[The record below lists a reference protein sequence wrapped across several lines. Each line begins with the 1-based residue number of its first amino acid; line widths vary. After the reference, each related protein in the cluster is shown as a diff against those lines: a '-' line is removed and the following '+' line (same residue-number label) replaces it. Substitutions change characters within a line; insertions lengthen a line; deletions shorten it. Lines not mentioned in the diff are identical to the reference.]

1 VPLVTSEP
9 VRIMVPKSGGE
20 KLIARIVYRGPIAA
34 PVKAGMPLG
43 TLKVWRDGNLVL
55 QQPLK
60 TAEDVGEG
68 SLTQRAFDGVSEL
81 VINLFRA
88 GAQRL

>member
-1 VPLVTSEP
+1 
-9 VRIMVPKSGGE
+9 
-20 KLIARIVYRGPIAA
+20 
-34 PVKAGMPLG
+34 
-43 TLKVWRDGNLVL
+43 VL

-68 SLTQRAFDGVSEL
+68 SLSQRAFDGVSEL

>member
-1 VPLVTSEP
+1 M
-9 VRIMVPKSGGE
+9 RR
-20 KLIARIVYRGPIAA
+20 AADDGPIAA

-43 TLKVWRDGNLVL
+43 ALKVWRDGSLVL
-55 QQPLK
+55 QVPLK
-60 TAEDVGEG
+60 TAESVGEG
-68 SLTQRAFDGVSEL
+68 SLTQRAIDGASEL

>member
-1 VPLVTSEP
+1 VQ
-9 VRIMVPKSGGE
+9 
-20 KLIARIVYRGPIAA
+20 
-34 PVKAGMPLG
+34 AGAPLG
-43 TLKVWRDGNLVL
+43 LLKVWRDGNLVL
-55 QQPLK
+55 QVPLK

-68 SLTQRAFDGVSEL
+68 TMSQRALDGVSEL